1 MSSVV
6 CRARFGLSL
15 AHPQAHEWKLHRV
28 TSLGLLQMF
37 VAPKLCCER
46 RGACMMNALLPLEP
60 SFLKAP
66 PYIDCISVSCDL
78 FGPGALAN
86 DVCDLSAFS
95 RSFSPSSAVCR
106 QIPAA
111 GSRRRLRCPQ
121 QTNRAALCRLRGT
134 LVTFRYASSLAFVPS
149 TVPDQHTPV
158 PQMTGVETASPR
170 NHTRAMP

>member
-66 PYIDCISVSCDL
+66 PYIYISVSCDL

-121 QTNRAALCRLRGT
+121 QTNTEQQYVDYVERWSRFDTPPHSPSYLLLCPTST
-134 LVTFRYASSLAFVPS
+134 LP
-149 TVPDQHTPV
+149 
-158 PQMTGVETASPR
+158 SPR
-170 NHTRAMP
+170 